1 MYHIVRAI
9 LCWVAAI
16 LAGAGADQLGMPLA
30 WVLGPL
36 VVTAAV
42 SMMGAKAFAP
52 LYGRRFGQIIIG
64 AAIGLNMTPDAVENL
79 LAWVPLMIA
88 TALVSTL
95 IGATMS
101 VGLAR
106 YGRVDEKSAF
116 FAMVPG
122 GLSEMANIGAS
133 MGARSEV
140 IALSQALRVALAV
153 CIMPPVVL
161 ALGRD
166 GGIFS
171 AATRYDVDWPS
182 VALLLV
188 AGFAGVHFVRLFR
201 LANPW
206 MLGSLVTA
214 ALLAA
219 SQVVEGHMPAPALWV
234 GQFLVGIAIGARFKR
249 DIVRRLFRLALVSS
263 ALTLLAG
270 TLLLAVAAIIA
281 GLTHIDIASAALGA
295 SPGGFAEMT
304 VTAQTLHL
312 DVALVAGFHVV
323 RAFMVNSLTAHYW
336 TILNRIGYFAAIA
349 RLLR

>member
-1 MYHIVRAI
+1 MNRFVRGG
-9 LCWVAAI
+9 LCWTAAL
-16 LAGAGADQLGMPLA
+16 LAGAVADRLQVPLA

-36 VVTAAV
+36 LVTAAV
-42 SMMGAKAFAP
+42 SMSGAQPFAP
-52 LYGRRFGQIIIG
+52 QGARRFGQIVIG
-64 AAIGLNMTPDAVENL
+64 AAIGLNMTPDAVGNL
-79 LAWVPLMIA
+79 LVWLPVMVA

-95 IGATMS
+95 IGAAMS

-106 YGRVDEKSAF
+106 YGPTDQKTAF

-153 CIMPPVVL
+153 CIMPPLVL
-161 ALGRD
+161 ALGDD

-171 AATRYDVDWPS
+171 LATRHDVTWLQ
-182 VALLLV
+182 VAILLT
-188 AGFAGVHFVRLFR
+188 AGFVGVQVVRLLRF
-201 LANPW
+201 ANPW
-206 MLGSLVTA
+206 MLGSLVA
-214 ALLAA
+214 SAILAG
-219 SQVVEGHMPAPALWV
+219 SQVVEGHMPDPILWI
-234 GQFLVGIAIGARFKR
+234 GQFFIGMAIGARFKR
-249 DIVRRLFRLALVSS
+249 DIVRKLLRLATVSS

-270 TLLLAVAAIIA
+270 LLLLLVAAAIA
-281 GLTHIDIASAALGA
+281 SLSSIDIASAALGA

-304 VTAQTLHL
+304 VTAQALHL

-323 RAFMVNSLTAHYW
+323 RAFMVNSLTVHYW
-336 TILNRIGYFAAIA
+336 TALHRLGFFAAVR